1 MYTVVGVMGKTIVLN
16 GEKEDIEKILE
27 KLKEY
32 GIDIDSI
39 LVNSMCG

>member
-1 MYTVVGVMGKTIVLN
+1 MYIIVGVMGKTIVLN
-16 GEKEDIEKILE
+16 GEKENIEKILE

-32 GIDIDSI
+32 GVDVDSI